1 MKACLIALLLLGT
14 TSVNAQSRK
23 VVIDEDLEVA
33 AGGDD
38 DILSN
43 EALKRAT
50 LGSKSHKVIVPDIV
64 KIETMGLEYKFEDV
78 KNWESRGRIIVGKDA
93 SGKIVNVEVNND
105 FLGSDK
111 FKETLNYYC

>member
-1 MKACLIALLLLGT
+1 
-14 TSVNAQSRK
+14 
-23 VVIDEDLEVA
+23 
-33 AGGDD
+33 
-38 DILSN
+38 
-43 EALKRAT
+43 
-50 LGSKSHKVIVPDIV
+50 VIVPDIV

-93 SGKIVNVEVNND
+93 SWKIVNVEVNND